1 MIARH
6 RGDLRAHSRWRPSTP
21 AVPAAAPT
29 TTDDEDLQTE
39 SSDELLSEQHD
50 LDLPRGSQ
58 RKPRALIGIATI
70 VAIAV
75 TAGQQQSGPSPAAPR
90 LPSTPQQWVSQWTA
104 ATLQSPAEVCSRL
117 YAPALARAFKGD
129 TGHSC
134 IWYYTSVK
142 STSFRIR
149 HVLEDG
155 PTAAVEAQELGA
167 GRKWGYFTMLLSHVR
182 GGWQAVDVVPGGSVR
197 VR

>member
-21 AVPAAAPT
+21 AVPAPAPT
-29 TTDDEDLQTE
+29 TTHDEDLQTE
-39 SSDELLSEQHD
+39 PSDEQHD
-50 LDLPRGSQ
+50 LDPPRGTQ
-58 RKPRALIGIATI
+58 RKSRGVIAIATI
-70 VAIAV
+70 IAIAV
-75 TAGQQQSGPSPAAPR
+75 IAGEQHSGPASAVER

-104 ATLQSPAEVCSRL
+104 ATLQSPAEVCDHL
-117 YAPALARAFKGD
+117 YAEALSHAFKGD
-129 TGHSC
+129 MGHSC
-134 IWYYTSVK
+134 AWYYTSVK

-155 PTAAVEAQELGA
+155 PTAAVEAQQVGA
-167 GRKWGYFTMLLSHVR
+167 GRKWGYFTMLLSRVR

-197 VR
+197 AR